1 MLTKVKIIDNS
12 GATSGRIIKILNK
25 KSKLDVGVIVLVS
38 VQSNIPNSKIRKGQ
52 IFKAIIVKDKTNL
65 FYANFNSD
73 RHVILIKTK
82 KNEILPVGSRI
93 KGFISSKLK
102 NIEGTQR
109 ILAITKRTL

>member
-25 KSKLDVGVIVLVS
+25 KTKLDVGVMVLIS
-38 VQSNIPNSKIRKGQ
+38 VLSNIANSKIRKGQ
-52 IFKAIIVKDKTNL
+52 IFKALIVKDKTNL
-65 FYANFNSD
+65 IYGSFNTE

-82 KNEILPVGSRI
+82 NNEILPIGSRI

-102 NIEGTQR
+102 NTEGTQR
-109 ILAITKRTL
+109 VLAITKRTI